1 MTAPRTLVV
10 AFVVAVLL
18 SLAPVSAAQAKAYVG
33 SKNST
38 YVGGGQYPGA
48 LFDGMVTIKVGND
61 AKVLTKVTVTFFCP
75 EGDGKVVW
83 KQLHYK
89 PDFNRFDAIKGTE
102 AKPTFELFVSFGTK
116 KAASGDLWIY
126 TGPCKGHRLG
136 FVADRQ

>member
-1 MTAPRTLVV
+1 MTSPRRLVV

-48 LFDGMVTIKVGND
+48 LFDGKATIKVGND

-89 PDFNRFDAIKGTE
+89 PDFNRFDAIKGTK
-102 AKPTFELFVSFGTK
+102 AKPTYELFVSFGTK
-116 KAASGDLWIY
+116 KVASGDLWIY
-126 TGPCKGHRLG
+126 TGPCQGHRLA
-136 FVADRQ
+136 FVAERQ

>member
-1 MTAPRTLVV
+1 MTTPRKLVV

-18 SLAPVSAAQAKAYVG
+18 SLAPVSAAHAKAYVG

-48 LFDGMVTIKVGND
+48 LFDGTVTIKVGKDN
-61 AKVLTKVTVTFFCP
+61 KVLNKVAITYFCP

-83 KQLHYK
+83 TKLRYK
-89 PDFNRFDAIKGTE
+89 PDFNRFDAIKGTK
-102 AKPTFELFVSFGTK
+102 AKPTYELFVSFGTK
-116 KAASGDLWIY
+116 KAASGDLWIH

-136 FVADRQ
+136 FVAERQ

>member
-1 MTAPRTLVV
+1 MTTPRRLVV
-10 AFVVAVLL
+10 AFVALLL
-18 SLAPVSAAQAKAYVG
+18 SLAPVSAAYAKAYVG

-48 LFDGMVTIKVGND
+48 LFDGTATIKVGND
-61 AKVLTKVTVTFFCP
+61 AKVLTKVKITFFCP

-89 PDFNRFDAIKGTE
+89 PDFNRFDAIKGTK
-102 AKPTFELFVSFGTK
+102 AKPTFELFVSFATK

-126 TGPCKGHRLG
+126 TGPCKGHRLA
-136 FVADRQ
+136 FVAARQ